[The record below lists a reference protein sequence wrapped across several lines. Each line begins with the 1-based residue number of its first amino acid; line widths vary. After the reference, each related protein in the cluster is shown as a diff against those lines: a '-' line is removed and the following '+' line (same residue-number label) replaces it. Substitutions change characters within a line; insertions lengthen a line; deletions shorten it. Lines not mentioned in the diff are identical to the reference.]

1 MNVNQQR
8 KASTVRRV
16 WMLVGP
22 ALLFFIGTG
31 LISGCGKK
39 EVSASSASPPPMPV
53 SVIKIEPTN
62 VPIANEWVGTMD
74 GYVNA
79 QIQPQVAGYL
89 IQQNYREGA
98 LVRRNDVLFK
108 IDPRPFQTALRQ
120 AEAQNA
126 RDTAAR
132 SQAQAQE
139 RRYKELLEKNF
150 ISKDAYSQ
158 YQTNAQTAN
167 AVAEASKAAVETARL
182 NLEYCTIRSPIDG
195 FAGKIQIQIGNLV
208 KANDVNAL
216 VVVNQVHPV
225 LVTFAVPEQQLATL
239 RKYNAEQPLAVEA
252 TIPGANRPPAT
263 GELSFIDNA
272 VDPTTGTIRLRGVFE
287 NADNALWPGQFV
299 NVSVRLYDQV
309 NAIVIP
315 SQAIQNGP
323 DGEYVFVVTPNLVA
337 EMRPVKIDR
346 SDGQTTV
353 LASGVKAGEQVV
365 VRGQL
370 KVTTGSRVKLES

>member
-1 MNVNQQR
+1 MRSNTR
-8 KASTVRRV
+8 LLMALC
-16 WMLVGP
+16 LV
-22 ALLFFIGTG
+22 ALLAAVGLGTYVIQDG
-31 LISGCGKK
+31 RAKERPAGKGGG
-39 EVSASSASPPPMPV
+39 EAVPVTVARAEERSMPV
-53 SVIKIEPTN
+53 RLTAIGN
-62 VPIANEWVGTMD
+62 VDAFTSIALKARVD
-74 GYVNA
+74 GQIMEVNFK
-79 QIQPQVAGYL
+79 
-89 IQQNYREGA
+89 EGQE
-98 LVRRNDVLFK
+98 VRKDSVLFK

-126 RDTAAR
+126 RDAAAR

-158 YQTNAQTAN
+158 FQTNAQTAN
-167 AVAEASKAAVETARL
+167 AVADASRAAVETARL

-225 LVTFAVPEQQLATL
+225 LVTFSVPEQQLATI
-239 RKYNAEQPLAVEA
+239 RKYNAERPLTVEA
-252 TIPGANRPPAT
+252 SVPGANKPAAS
-263 GELSFIDNA
+263 GELSFIDNT
-272 VDPTTGTIRLRGVFE
+272 VDSSTGTIRLRGVFE
-287 NADNALWPGQFV
+287 NSDNALWPGQFV
-299 NVSVRLYDQV
+299 NVTVGLYEEP

-323 DGEYVFVVTPNLVA
+323 DGEYVFVINSNLIA
-337 EMRPVKIDR
+337 EMRKVRVAR

-353 LASGVKAGEQVV
+353 LASGVKPGEQVV
-365 VRGQL
+365 TRGQL
-370 KVTTGSRVKLES
+370 KVTSGARVKIES